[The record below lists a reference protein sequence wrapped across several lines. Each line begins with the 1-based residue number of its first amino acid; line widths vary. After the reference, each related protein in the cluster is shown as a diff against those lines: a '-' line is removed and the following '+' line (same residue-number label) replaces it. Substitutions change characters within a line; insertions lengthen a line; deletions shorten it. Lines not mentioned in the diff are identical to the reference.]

1 LASGRPE
8 VRIGR
13 ARFRG
18 ALVALAFALVF
29 GLLFSS
35 PVFRLFHGQS
45 IDILTALRWQL
56 MGQRVDP
63 ATAPTV
69 VIAIDEESFST
80 PPFKGSPILTWTRE
94 IGRVISASIAGGAKV
109 VGFDIIF
116 PSLIEQSVIPF
127 NDEMLGARLRGFDRD
142 YLRALALAA
151 RPGKLL
157 LGESLQGG
165 DHAIRPSPGQR
176 IAVGHQRNIRAL
188 NAYSD
193 ADFVLR
199 RLPLSFAINGAAVP
213 SMAVEL
219 ASRALGT
226 APKFAPDGTMTL
238 GGYRVPSAVPNTLT
252 LNFDGG
258 AGDILTYSFADL
270 HACVEKGDTE
280 FFRRHFAGKVV
291 LFGTLLD
298 VEDRKL
304 TSKRFATG
312 YEGANG
318 PRCAL
323 SAPPP
328 STRIGRNTVPGVYVH
343 ATGVNNLLRRD
354 AITEIGPVS
363 QSAIAVGFAAIAAVT
378 ALALAPL
385 AATLGFVALVAAWT
399 GIATAAFAHAI
410 ALPLIEPVTAGLAAM
425 ISTVGYR
432 FMLADREER
441 FLRESF
447 GLYLA
452 PQVIERMLASNK
464 LPELG
469 GEMRNVTVFF
479 SDIAG
484 FSSVAESMTP
494 TKLVALMNEYLSAM
508 TEIIEAHGGYVDKYI
523 GDSVVAVFGAPVY
536 DLNHARNA
544 VQAALECRDRLE
556 ALNHSSSPFQGRKLS
571 HRIGLNSGAA
581 LVGNIGSRRRFNY
594 TVMSDAVNLASRLEG
609 ANKYFGTSI
618 MASEQ
623 TVRLAG
629 LAFAWRELDAIRVIG
644 RSQPVHVYEP
654 LALAGSETAEQAA
667 HAEIYAQALA
677 RWRARDFAGAAAHFA
692 RIADCDPPAAQF
704 LERAKVLAAYPPD
717 AGWEPVLTL
726 EGK

>member
-1 LASGRPE
+1 M
-8 VRIGR
+8 
-13 ARFRG
+13 
-18 ALVALAFALVF
+18 ALAFALVF

-35 PVFRLFHGQS
+35 PAFELFHGQS
-45 IDILTALRWQL
+45 IDILTALRWRV
-56 MGQRVDP
+56 MGPRFDP
-63 ATAPTV
+63 ADAPAV
-69 VIAIDEESFST
+69 VIAIDEESFNT

-94 IGRVISASIAGGAKV
+94 IGRVITASIEGGAKV

-127 NDEMLGARLRGFDRD
+127 KDEMLGTRLRGFDRD
-142 YLRALALAA
+142 YLRALAIAA
-151 RPGKLL
+151 RAGKLV
-157 LGESLQGG
+157 LGESLQG
-165 DHAIRPSPGQR
+165 DHAIRPSAGQR

-199 RLPLSFAINGAAVP
+199 RLPLSFSLDGAPVP

-219 ASRALGT
+219 AARALGV
-226 APKFAPDGTMTL
+226 APEYAPDGSMTL
-238 GGYRVPSAVPNTLT
+238 AGYRVPSAVPNTLT
-252 LNFDGG
+252 LNFAGG
-258 AGDILTYSFADL
+258 TGDVLTYSFADL
-270 HACVEKGDTE
+270 HACVEKGDTD
-280 FFRRHFAGKVV
+280 FFHRHFAGKVV

-312 YEGANG
+312 YEGASG

-323 SAPPP
+323 PAPPN
-328 STRIGRNTVPGVYVH
+328 TRIGRNSIPGVYVH

-354 AITEIGPVS
+354 AITELGPFS
-363 QSAIAVGFAAIAAVT
+363 QSTIAVAFAVIAALTALVLAPVT
-378 ALALAPL
+378 AALA
-385 AATLGFVALVAAWT
+385 FVVLVIAWT
-399 GIATAAFAHAI
+399 GIATSAFAHAV
-410 ALPLIEPVTAGLAAM
+410 ALPLVEPVTAGLAAM

-432 FMLADREER
+432 FIVADREER

-484 FSSVAESMTP
+484 FSSIAETMTP
-494 TKLVALMNEYLSAM
+494 PTLVALMNEYLSAM

-523 GDSVVAVFGAPVY
+523 GDSVVAMFGAPVY

-544 VQAALECRDRLE
+544 VEAALKCRDRLDE
-556 ALNHSSSPFQGRKLS
+556 INHSPGPFQGRKLS
-571 HRIGLNSGAA
+571 HRIGLNSGEA

-629 LAFAWRELDAIRVIG
+629 LAFTWRELDAIRVIG
-644 RSQPVHVYEP
+644 RSQPVRVYEP
-654 LALAGSETAEQAA
+654 LALAGMETAEQAA
-667 HAEIYAQALA
+667 HAAIYAQALKC
-677 RWRARDFAGAAAHFA
+677 WRARDFAGAAEQFA
-692 RIADCDPPAAQF
+692 RIADGDPPAAQF
-704 LERAKVLAAYPPD
+704 LERAKTLAATPPG
-717 AGWEPVLTL
+717 ATWEPVLKL